1 MKQENIKYNV
11 YKIKRNKKT
20 LESILNNYKEEI
32 DNINSEIEK
41 SIKYLEELT
50 KNNS

>member
-20 LESILNNYKEEI
+20 LKSILNKYKEEI
-32 DNINSEIEK
+32 DTINNQIEK

>member
-20 LESILNNYKEEI
+20 LESILNKYKEEI
-32 DNINSEIEK
+32 DTINNQIEK